1 MVNQNIGIQFL
12 FFIQRWHNLLNT
24 NLIDKQ
30 MCKMCKFN
38 KIQSRS
44 EFRTSASFRMEK
56 SSKAWPDY
64 WSASQFLNIFWS
76 VYVKTESNI
85 FIFS

>member
-44 EFRTSASFRMEK
+44 EFRTSASFRMVK
-56 SSKAWPDY
+56 SSKAWPDN

-76 VYVKTESNI
+76 GYVKTESNI
-85 FIFS
+85 FHI